1 MPNNIRNKPFRISY
15 ILFGFML
22 GVIIMLIVFLLAHSW
37 KQTYTKIPQV
47 NKDFNGYAGIGLT
60 MTNFNFDD
68 DTVSC
73 AAEYLLSSGVQ
84 QAVEKSGQ
92 SFPIKIFLYSTS
104 FNQYADIVLD
114 NNKLTPPVPQ
124 VTQNSNTWAPTTLTI
139 SGISGMIR
147 VIGPTLESDENW
159 QIGVPTDCN
168 VNVIRD
174 DFSYPYDKYRITLVA
189 NMDIPQGVPLPS
201 GNYSFNQNIEMPF
214 AFTVA
219 TYLKGYK
226 VIVSPTPRSNNS
238 IGITIERG
246 GSEIAYVWILLS
258 ILIAASICA
267 FSYSWW
273 LLRHSRETVDIQAF
287 IAMVGLFIAI
297 PSSRAIIVPSQIQGW
312 TMVDLILFFCLLL
325 MIFNVF
331 VLMIKYYYQRKNKNN
346 NSPEYFL

>member
-1 MPNNIRNKPFRISY
+1 
-15 ILFGFML
+15 ML

-147 VIGPTLESDENW
+147 VIGRRWNLTK
-159 QIGVPTDCN
+159 IG
-168 VNVIRD
+168 
-174 DFSYPYDKYRITLVA
+174 K
-189 NMDIPQGVPLPS
+189 S
-201 GNYSFNQNIEMPF
+201 GFQ
-214 AFTVA
+214 
-219 TYLKGYK
+219 L
-226 VIVSPTPRSNNS
+226 IV
-238 IGITIERG
+238 
-246 GSEIAYVWILLS
+246 
-258 ILIAASICA
+258 
-267 FSYSWW
+267 
-273 LLRHSRETVDIQAF
+273 
-287 IAMVGLFIAI
+287 M
-297 PSSRAIIVPSQIQGW
+297 
-312 TMVDLILFFCLLL
+312 
-325 MIFNVF
+325 
-331 VLMIKYYYQRKNKNN
+331 
-346 NSPEYFL
+346 